1 MQNIL
6 IFDYDGVLVDSL
18 HIFMREFLRAC
29 RQEGVQSIT
38 TEKDFLHLFDKN
50 MYESM
55 MDLGMTRETIL
66 RVVLTV
72 KEALLKHENKIQLFP
87 GISET
92 LQHLAKTN
100 TLLIST
106 SNDTEV
112 VQQFMAS
119 RHLNVFA
126 DIYGSD
132 REPSKI
138 KKIETIKTAYPSNH
152 VFYIGDTKGDIL
164 EGKQAGIKTVAVTWG
179 WHKEHDLRTTKP
191 DYLACEPRQLLDLF
205 SK

>member
-18 HIFMREFLRAC
+18 QIFMREFLRAC
-29 RQEGVQSIT
+29 RQENVQSIT
-38 TEKDFLHLFDKN
+38 TENDFLHLFDNN

-55 MDLGMTRETIL
+55 MNLGMTRKTIL
-66 RVVLTV
+66 RVVTIV
-72 KEALLKHENKIQLFP
+72 KKALLRNESKIHLFP

-92 LQHLAKTN
+92 LHHLAKTN
-100 TLLIST
+100 ILLIST

-112 VQQFMAS
+112 VQQFMDS
-119 RHLNVFA
+119 RNLNVFA

-138 KKIETIKTAYPSNH
+138 KKIQAIKTSYVGNQ

-164 EGKQAGIKTVAVTWG
+164 EGKQAGINTVAVTWG
-179 WHKEHDLRTTKP
+179 WHEKHHLQAAQP
-191 DYLACEPRQLLDLF
+191 DYLASKPRQLLDFF
-205 SK
+205 SP